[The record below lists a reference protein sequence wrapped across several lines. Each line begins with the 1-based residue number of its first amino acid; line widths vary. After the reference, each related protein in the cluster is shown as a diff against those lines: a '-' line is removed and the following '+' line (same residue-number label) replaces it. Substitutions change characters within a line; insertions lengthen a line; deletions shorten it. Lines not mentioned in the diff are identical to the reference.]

1 MVRAELLRAAGVV
14 TVAVRLDGV
23 IDGRAPAPADL
34 RYRLVAQPGGQG
46 ELDITFR
53 TNIEGTDPAKPG
65 IERVADHSRWLADGS
80 GVATVRVTEGDL
92 GDAAELL
99 AVQCWDGRA
108 AETHV
113 AYLPQAGGGEGRPAI
128 DAARCAFD
136 DWAEPV
142 FPPMSDERRELVADS
157 IG

>member
-34 RYRLVAQPGGQG
+34 RYRLVAQPDGQG

-65 IERVADHSRWLADGS
+65 IERVADHRRWLADGS

-99 AVQCWDGRA
+99 ARLCRQPELEIRA
-108 AETHV
+108 LRL
-113 AYLPQAGGGEGRPAI
+113 LP
-128 DAARCAFD
+128 
-136 DWAEPV
+136 AEPV
-142 FPPMSDERRELVADS
+142 RAPRASPRPAARRK
-157 IG
+157 GR